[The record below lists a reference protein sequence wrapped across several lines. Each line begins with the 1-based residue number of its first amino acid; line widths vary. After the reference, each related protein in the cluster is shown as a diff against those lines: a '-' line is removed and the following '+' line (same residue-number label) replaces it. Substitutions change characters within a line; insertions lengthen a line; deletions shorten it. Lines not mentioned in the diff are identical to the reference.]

1 MLHGAG
7 GSVGVPARFDMTV
20 AVRRSSEG
28 HRMSSEDR
36 LEQARL
42 LYERAV
48 FGGDASAV
56 TAADRE
62 LDAVEADLA
71 LARGRILHA
80 RFLDHRTGE
89 QAKGDVVDELA
100 LFERAADLYR
110 TLGDQRGEAE
120 ALFWIGTFHQVVQHD
135 NGAAVPVLERSRELA
150 TSAGDLMTTSYVLR
164 HLGIAEHSA
173 GHLAAARD
181 LLEQSTHIRRKLGF
195 LPGVAANLVGLA
207 YIAAGDGRPADAES
221 LLDEA
226 GSTANDSGAA
236 GIWRQVAEARTQLSG

>member
-1 MLHGAG
+1 
-7 GSVGVPARFDMTV
+7 
-20 AVRRSSEG
+20 
-28 HRMSSEDR
+28 MSNEDR

-71 LARGRILHA
+71 LARGRIVHA

-89 QAKGDVVDELA
+89 PQAQGDVVDELA
-100 LFERAADLYR
+100 LFERAADRYR

-135 NGAAVPVLERSRELA
+135 NDVAVPVLERSRELA

-207 YIAAGDGRPADAES
+207 YIAAGDGRPADAVT

-226 GSTANDSGAA
+226 ASTANDSGAT
-236 GIWRQVAEARTQLSG
+236 GIGRQVAEARTQLSS